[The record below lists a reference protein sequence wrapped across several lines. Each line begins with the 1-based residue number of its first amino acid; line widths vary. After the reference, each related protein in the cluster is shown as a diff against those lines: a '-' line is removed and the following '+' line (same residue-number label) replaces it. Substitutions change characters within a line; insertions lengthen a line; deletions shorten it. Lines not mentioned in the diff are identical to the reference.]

1 MYPQGRG
8 RKIMREVTVTE
19 VADVLDEAV
28 REKGESFVYSAPVGG
43 GICQYLHGTQPGCLV
58 GHVLIRLGA
67 IPGELALQEGTP
79 ADTLEYHILG
89 LEIPENAIQA
99 LQEAQSAQDEGQT
112 WGQARKAFSKVL
124 GRFNAPLTV

>member
-28 REKGESFVYSAPVGG
+28 RERGESFVYSPPGT
-43 GICQYLHGTQPGCLV
+43 ICQYLHGTQPGCLV

-67 IPGELALQEGTP
+67 IPGELALQEGQP
-79 ADTLEYHILG
+79 ADQVDYQSLG
-89 LEIPENAIQA
+89 LRIPENAIDA
-99 LQEAQSAQDEGQT
+99 LQAAQIEQDEGRT
-112 WGQARKAFSKVL
+112 WGQARKAFNGAL
-124 GRFNAPLTV
+124 GRFNAPLNA

>member
-1 MYPQGRG
+1 MYPRGRG

-19 VADVLDEAV
+19 VAEVLDEAV
-28 REKGESFVYSAPVGG
+28 REKGESFVYSPQGT
-43 GICQYLHGTQPGCLV
+43 ICQYLHGTQPGCLV

-67 IPGELALQEGTP
+67 SAGMLSLQEGQP
-79 ADTLEYHILG
+79 ADQVDYNSLG
-89 LEIPENAIQA
+89 LSIPPSAIQA

-124 GRFNAPLTV
+124 SRFNAPLTV

>member
-1 MYPQGRG
+1 
-8 RKIMREVTVTE
+8 MREVTVTE

-28 REKGESFVYSAPVGG
+28 RDMGEDYVYSPQGT
-43 GICQYLHGTQPGCLV
+43 ICQYLHGTQPGCLV

-67 IPGELALQEGTP
+67 SAGMLALQEGSP
-79 ADTLEYHILG
+79 ADALNYADLG
-89 LEIPENAIQA
+89 LSIPQNAIQA

-124 GRFNAPLTV
+124 SRFNAPLTV